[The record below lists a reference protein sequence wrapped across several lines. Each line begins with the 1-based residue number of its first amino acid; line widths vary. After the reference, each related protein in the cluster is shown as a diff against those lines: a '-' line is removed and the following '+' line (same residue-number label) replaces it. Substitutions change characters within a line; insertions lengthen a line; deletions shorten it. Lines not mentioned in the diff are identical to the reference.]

1 MKIRSPV
8 KMLIIAAISTL
19 AACGPDDDSNRV
31 VGELAS
37 DRIEMTADVNEPIIE
52 IAVAEGEAVTKGQVL
67 LRQDDA
73 RAVAR
78 LAAVDAALAQTQA
91 RFDELVRGP
100 RSEQI
105 AAARADVE
113 GATQELEFRDSDLER
128 AQNVFD
134 RGLASAEVL
143 DRANVAHDTAQAQL
157 KSQLARLEELLTG
170 TTVEELAQAEHAV
183 KQAAALRSSAQIDV
197 ERHVLRAPAN
207 GIVDRRLFELGERPV
222 PGQPVIIVLAAGQPH
237 ARVYVPE
244 SMRVKIHAG
253 TKALIYVDGLD
264 TPIDGRVRWVASEP
278 AFTPYYALTERD
290 RGRLSYIA
298 KIDIDEVRDRLPD
311 GVPVE
316 VEFLLESNNP
326 SDN

>member
-1 MKIRSPV
+1 M
-8 KMLIIAAISTL
+8 
-19 AACGPDDDSNRV
+19 
-31 VGELAS
+31 
-37 DRIEMTADVNEPIIE
+37 
-52 IAVAEGEAVTKGQVL
+52 
-67 LRQDDA
+67 RQDDA

-91 RFDELVRGP
+91 RLDELVRGP

-105 AAARADVE
+105 AVARADVE

-128 AQNVFD
+128 AREVFD
-134 RGLASAEVL
+134 RGLASADVL
-143 DRANVAHDTAQAQL
+143 DRAEVARDTAQAQL

-170 TTVEELAQAEHAV
+170 TTGEELAQAEQAV
-183 KQAAALRSSAQIDV
+183 KQAQAQQRSAQIDV
-197 ERHVLRAPAN
+197 ERHVLRAPDN
-207 GIVDRRLFELGERPV
+207 GIVDSRLFELGERPV
-222 PGQPVIIVLAAGQPH
+222 QGQPIIIVLAAGQPH

-264 TPIDGRVRWVASEP
+264 APIDGHVRWVASEP

-316 VEFLLESNNP
+316 VEFLFESNDS